1 MQGSVLYKVLY
12 TLYLILNTRAME
24 LIAKIREKTGKKVK
38 ALRRQGIVPAVLY
51 GKGKKAVSLEVGH
64 REFRRILKEAGETTV
79 VKLKIEGG
87 AEKEKG
93 KERNVL
99 IYGVEK
105 DPLTERFMHVD
116 FYEVRMDEKMTA
128 FVPLVFVGEA
138 PAAKAGGTLVK
149 SRQEIEVKALPKD
162 LPREIE
168 INISGLETFEDRIF
182 AKDIKTIEGVEILAA
197 PEEVITLVAPPRK
210 EEEVAQAPAG
220 EGEQPAGQIEEV
232 GEKKEQVEE
241 KQEKAGEKE

>member
-1 MQGSVLYKVLY
+1 M
-12 TLYLILNTRAME
+12 
-24 LIAKIREKTGKKVK
+24 
-38 ALRRQGIVPAVLY
+38 PAVLY
-51 GKGKKAVSLEVGH
+51 GKGKKAVSLEIDH
-64 REFRRILKEAGETTV
+64 RDFRRALKEAGETTV

-87 AEKEKG
+87 TEKG
-93 KERNVL
+93 KEKNVL
-99 IYGVEK
+99 IYDVEK

-116 FYEVRMDEKMTA
+116 LYEVRMDEKMTA

-220 EGEQPAGQIEEV
+220 EGEQPVGQIEEV